1 MSTQRMLE
9 MRRRL
14 SAWGKLLT
22 PRFFPELKSK
32 ACAANPRLHL
42 SGTSVLKN
50 LVRAMRKFSLG
61 VFGKTRSLARRTIA
75 DNHLYHGSEASL
87 VWELAEAA
95 ERVTGHAAS
104 PGRQMARE

>member
-1 MSTQRMLE
+1 MAHQRKLFQREMSAMRRSREAISPPRGFFMSTQRMLE
-9 MRRRL
+9 TRRRR

-22 PRFFPELKSK
+22 PPFFPELKSK

-75 DNHLYHGSEASL
+75 DNHLYHGS
-87 VWELAEAA
+87 
-95 ERVTGHAAS
+95 
-104 PGRQMARE
+104 